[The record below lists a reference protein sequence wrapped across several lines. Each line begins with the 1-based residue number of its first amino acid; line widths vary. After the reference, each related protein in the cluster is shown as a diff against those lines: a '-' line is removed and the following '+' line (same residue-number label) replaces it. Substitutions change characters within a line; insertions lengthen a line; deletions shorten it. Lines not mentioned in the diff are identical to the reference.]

1 VESVV
6 GSAEG
11 HHAVDHCRHLGFGFV
26 CFHFKEVL

>member
-11 HHAVDHCRHLGFGFV
+11 HEAVDHCRHLGFGFV